1 MLRAVRRVAK
11 FASPEEEAAARRLEV
26 TGISKDTTAVI
37 TTTNV
42 PRTIAAVDDVTAS
55 ESTTTAAAS
64 VDGRTELTPQREA
77 LLVSKHLALQVKEE
91 GSVLSP
97 VRKPTI
103 LEQKELANPGF
114 TAFLNK
120 TRGCGDSSVPV
131 SPVRVFSPKRAVPP
145 AEGITNSRSVVVS
158 SDESVKPIDKS
169 ILLAKTKSKLL
180 KVVNYINKNI
190 IYTCRSF
197 HLLNVY

>member
-37 TTTNV
+37 TTTTSV
-42 PRTIAAVDDVTAS
+42 PTTIAAVSDSVTAS
-55 ESTTTAAAS
+55 DSTTTAAAS
-64 VDGRTELTPQREA
+64 VDGLTELTPKREA
-77 LLVSKHLALQVKEE
+77 LLVSKHLAQQIKEEE

-103 LEQKELANPGF
+103 LEQTELTNPGF

-131 SPVRVFSPKRAVPP
+131 SPIRVFSPKRAALP
-145 AEGITNSRSVVVS
+145 ADGITNSRSVVVS

-180 KVVNYINKNI
+180 KVINYINKNI
-190 IYTCRSF
+190 ISTRRSF
-197 HLLNVY
+197 H